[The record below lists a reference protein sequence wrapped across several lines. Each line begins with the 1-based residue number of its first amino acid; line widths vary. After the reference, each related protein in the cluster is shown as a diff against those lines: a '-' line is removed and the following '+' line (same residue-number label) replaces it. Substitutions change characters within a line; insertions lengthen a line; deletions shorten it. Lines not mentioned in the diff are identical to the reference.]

1 MLPGMEELRA
11 PEPTAPGTSPA
22 AAHRPVARV
31 AIDTRVPHLDRLF
44 DYEVPAELEE
54 QAQPGVRVRVSFHG
68 RVQVAWLVE
77 RVETSAAGTS
87 LRRIL
92 EVVSP
97 LRLLT
102 EQTWELVRAVA
113 ARMAGLDADVLRLAV
128 PPRAA
133 RTEQAFLREH
143 PGLLTGPQPPP
154 APPVAELDSELHS
167 DPGPA
172 STGPW
177 GLYRG
182 GAAFLAALG
191 AQPEPGEPTPRA
203 VAALAPSAGADW
215 ARLLAA
221 ACRAAVSAGRRALV
235 IVPDATAL
243 DRLAAALA
251 PLFDAE
257 RIARLSNDE
266 GLSERA
272 GAHLRARAGLA
283 DVVIG
288 TRSAAFAPV
297 PELGLLAC
305 FDDGD
310 PNLTERQA
318 PYAHARDVLLLR
330 SAREEVPLLLCG
342 YAVSA
347 EAQRLV
353 DTGWAV
359 PLSPDREDLRRT
371 SPLVVAT
378 SDSYQRARDPLAA
391 LARIPQRAHQAARRA
406 LEHGPVLV
414 QVARTGYAPTL
425 ACQRCR
431 TPARCPHCHGP
442 LGLTRDSRS
451 HAECRWCGR
460 AAADWACPSCGNRT
474 WRLSTVG
481 ALRTAEELGR
491 AFPRVPVISSSG
503 EHVRAQVPDR
513 PALVVATPGAE
524 PRVPGGYRAALL
536 LDGDRMLQRDALRS
550 AEDVLRRWANACAL
564 VRSRQ
569 EGGEVVVTA
578 EQSSVLAALVR
589 WDPSGWARREL
600 AERRELGLPPAVRTA
615 AITGPRTGVEAF
627 LRALDP
633 PSLGQAPALRV
644 IDPIPLEPD
653 GEDQELYRALVFMSY
668 GIAPQVTAA
677 LRRVRAASSAARE
690 HAPVQVRCDGSDVL

>member
-1 MLPGMEELRA
+1 
-11 PEPTAPGTSPA
+11 
-22 AAHRPVARV
+22 
-31 AIDTRVPHLDRLF
+31 
-44 DYEVPAELEE
+44 
-54 QAQPGVRVRVSFHG
+54 
-68 RVQVAWLVE
+68 
-77 RVETSAAGTS
+77 
-87 LRRIL
+87 
-92 EVVSP
+92 
-97 LRLLT
+97 
-102 EQTWELVRAVA
+102 
-113 ARMAGLDADVLRLAV
+113 
-128 PPRAA
+128 
-133 RTEQAFLREH
+133 
-143 PGLLTGPQPPP
+143 
-154 APPVAELDSELHS
+154 
-167 DPGPA
+167 
-172 STGPW
+172 
-177 GLYRG
+177 
-182 GAAFLAALG
+182 
-191 AQPEPGEPTPRA
+191 
-203 VAALAPSAGADW
+203 
-215 ARLLAA
+215 A

-310 PNLTERQA
+310 SNLTERQA

-330 SAREEVPLLLCG
+330 SARQEVPLLLSG

-513 PALVVATPGAE
+513 PPSSWPPRGPSRACPAGTGRPCCWTGTGCCSGTRCAAPRTCCAGGPTPARWCAPGRRAGRSWS
-524 PRVPGGYRAALL
+524 PRSSPRCWRHWCAGIPPDGPGG
-536 LDGDRMLQRDALRS
+536 S
-550 AEDVLRRWANACAL
+550 W
-564 VRSRQ
+564 
-569 EGGEVVVTA
+569 
-578 EQSSVLAALVR
+578 
-589 WDPSGWARREL
+589 PSGGSWACPRRCARR
-600 AERRELGLPPAVRTA
+600 RSPGPA
-615 AITGPRTGVEAF
+615 
-627 LRALDP
+627 RASRPSSAPWTRP
-633 PSLGQAPALRV
+633 PSGRPRPCA
-644 IDPIPLEPD
+644 
-653 GEDQELYRALVFMSY
+653 
-668 GIAPQVTAA
+668 
-677 LRRVRAASSAARE
+677 
-690 HAPVQVRCDGSDVL
+690 